1 MSVRRRI
8 LKRKTTA
15 MDLGLKGKVALVLGS
30 SQGIG
35 RAAALGF
42 AREGCAVAI
51 CGRDPGRLEEARELL
66 AAAGG
71 PVLTVPADVGDPEAV
86 ERLVDEVADAF
97 GTIHILV
104 NNAAGPKPGTFDGL
118 DGADWEDAFRLTL
131 MSAVNATR
139 AAIPHMRRQRWG
151 RVINISSYS
160 VKQPIG
166 ELMLSNSLR
175 LGALGWAKTMATQ
188 LAPENILVN
197 TVCPGWTATDR
208 MTQVVGARAAAQG
221 RTAEDTAAGIAA
233 GIPLGR
239 FARPQE
245 VADLIVFLGS
255 ERASYLTG
263 TAIPVDGGIVQSTL

>member
-1 MSVRRRI
+1 
-8 LKRKTTA
+8 
-15 MDLGLKGKVALVLGS
+15 MDLGLKGKVALVLGG

-42 AREGCAVAI
+42 AREGASVAF
-51 CGRDPGRLEEARELL
+51 CGRDPERLEAARTALEATG
-66 AAAGG
+66 A
-71 PVLTVPADVGDPEAV
+71 PVLAVRADVGSPADV
-86 ERLVDEVADAF
+86 ERLVGETVAAF

-104 NNAAGPKPGTFDGL
+104 NNAAGPRPGRFDTL
-118 DGADWEDAFRLTL
+118 DGADWEAAFRLTL
-131 MSAVNATR
+131 MSAVNATN
-139 AAIPHMRRQRWG
+139 AALPHMRRQGWG
-151 RVINISSYS
+151 RIVTISSYS

-188 LAPENILVN
+188 LAAEGILVN

-221 RTAEDTAAGIAA
+221 QSSDEAAAGIAA

-239 FARPQE
+239 FARPE
-245 VADLIVFLGS
+245 EIADLVVFLGS
-255 ERASYLTG
+255 DRASYITG
-263 TAIPVDGGIVQSTL
+263 TAIPVDGGIVQAAL